1 MKATITNI
9 KRNSLDDGPGIR
21 TLIFFKGCPLSCVW
35 CQNPETKSMEQEI
48 IYDTEKCLKCL
59 ECQKICPHNAID
71 FLNPY
76 PILTNKCNYCGEC
89 ITVCNTGALTFTAFE
104 YSIEELLEVIS
115 KDIVFY
121 KNSGGGI
128 TLSGGEATLQM
139 KFLSEFLKE
148 VKKLNIHLCL
158 ETCGHFNYDQFSKLI
173 LPNLDL
179 IYFDLK
185 LFDSE
190 LHRRYCR
197 IDNKIILQNFETLV
211 RKESVEVLPRIPLIP
226 GITVTENNLIS
237 WRKFLTNHGIKKIE
251 LLPYNPLWISKI
263 IKMGKETEYSCET
276 WLKKEEKDKIKEIF
290 SEFEF
295 RNF

>member
-48 IYDTEKCLKCL
+48 IYDTEKCVKCL
-59 ECQKICPHNAID
+59 ECQKICPHDAID
-71 FLNPY
+71 FFNFY

-89 ITVCNTGALTFTAFE
+89 IKVCNTGALTFTAFE
-104 YSIEELLEVIS
+104 YSIEDLLEVIS

-139 KFLSEFLKE
+139 KFASEFLKE
-148 VKKLNIHLCL
+148 VKKLNIHVCL
-158 ETCGHFNYDQFSKLI
+158 ETCGHFKYNQFSKLI

-190 LHRRYCR
+190 LHRRYCG
-197 IDNKIILQNFETLV
+197 IDNNIIMQNFKNLV
-211 RKESVEVLPRIPLIP
+211 RRGSIEVLPRIPLIP
-226 GITVTENNLIS
+226 EITTTEENLIS
-237 WRKFLTNHGIKKIE
+237 WREFLTNLGIKKIG
-251 LLPYNPLWISKI
+251 LLPYNPLWVSKI
-263 IKMGKETEYSCET
+263 TKMGKEMEYSRET
-276 WLKKEEKDKIKEIF
+276 WLKKEEKEKIKEIF